1 MKYLSLLMLVSTL
14 GLGFEIS
21 SVKVGGDSQ
30 ASVEFIG
37 TGNRSIPTYKVNG
50 NAIEVSFNNSNL
62 SAIHQ
67 GKLDVNSPHALV
79 QRVSLFEAEGK
90 QVRAVIVVN
99 GSLEGIK
106 NRISVSE
113 GATGAT
119 LKLDY
124 PKVGNSTLDLLKEE
138 QAPLQ
143 DLRSEVKKES
153 RGFQWVQLV
162 LFLVVVVGAGAST
175 FFVVKFAKTKG
186 NWGGSRKYLIEQ
198 LSYVPIGGTKSGV
211 ALVKVGSDFVLLGV
225 TPNQVNFISNLPKL
239 SAQYEEE
246 SSFEKTA
253 FSEAVQEQIRGNKLT
268 V

>member
-1 MKYLSLLMLVSTL
+1 VKYIGLLLMVSA
-14 GLGFEIS
+14 LGFGIEIS

-30 ASVEFIG
+30 ATVEFVG
-37 TGNRSIPTYKVNG
+37 SGNKTVPSYKING
-50 NAIEVSFNNSNL
+50 NTIEVSFNNSALN
-62 SAIHQ
+62 SAHQ

-90 QVRAVIVVN
+90 QVKAIIVVN
-99 GSLEGIK
+99 GSLEGLK

-113 GATGAT
+113 NGTGPA
-119 LKLDY
+119 LKIDY

-138 QAPLQ
+138 QTPLQ
-143 DLRSEVKKES
+143 DLRSEAKKES
-153 RGFQWVQLV
+153 RGFQWVQLI

-175 FFVVKFAKTKG
+175 FFVVKFAKAKG

-198 LSYVPIGGTKSGV
+198 LSYVPVGGTKSGV
-211 ALVKVGSDFVLLGV
+211 ALVKVGSDFILLGV
-225 TPNQVNFISNLPKL
+225 TPNQVNFLSNLPKL

-253 FSEAVQEQIRGNKLT
+253 FSEAVKEQIRGNKLT